1 MSRRSGILVLGIL
14 LITPGFA
21 QKLAPP
27 PDHDI
32 LLLNP
37 AGHFV
42 IDGQAAVYALFRQ
55 DHEFKK
61 KPQRLVTGAGSP
73 RVSPDGKRVA
83 YLCRGATLAVELCVA
98 DLNGK
103 NERHVVTG
111 KSGFSVLS
119 ISWSPDGRRLA
130 IASDG
135 NKKTGVY
142 IISEDGGE
150 EKVSA
155 AKAGEV
161 AWSPD
166 GKQIVYSAAA
176 DGTDVRIATSR
187 WVVATATGMWL
198 EPLGPRFRQVDLYAI
213 DLVTR
218 KEQRLT
224 QYANTNMNPAWS
236 PDGKLLAFAS
246 NRTGRYGI
254 YILETATGE
263 VHPFVSGKQW
273 HARHPAWS
281 PDGQT
286 LVFEIL
292 ETHEERI
299 HIMMIQGTEQ
309 IMTMTLDGKRRVLGR
324 GSSPQFIP

>member
-1 MSRRSGILVLGIL
+1 
-14 LITPGFA
+14 
-21 QKLAPP
+21 
-27 PDHDI
+27 
-32 LLLNP
+32 
-37 AGHFV
+37 
-42 IDGQAAVYALFRQ
+42 
-55 DHEFKK
+55 
-61 KPQRLVTGAGSP
+61 
-73 RVSPDGKRVA
+73 
-83 YLCRGATLAVELCVA
+83 
-98 DLNGK
+98 
-103 NERHVVTG
+103 
-111 KSGFSVLS
+111 
-119 ISWSPDGRRLA
+119 
-130 IASDG
+130 
-135 NKKTGVY
+135 
-142 IISEDGGE
+142 
-150 EKVSA
+150 
-155 AKAGEV
+155 
-161 AWSPD
+161 
-166 GKQIVYSAAA
+166 
-176 DGTDVRIATSR
+176 
-187 WVVATATGMWL
+187 L

-309 IMTMTLDGKRRVLGR
+309 IMSWAEEAAHNLFPSRFRHANENHKGTGDESVGKANPRIPGPAEP
-324 GSSPQFIP
+324 SSDADHFGAG